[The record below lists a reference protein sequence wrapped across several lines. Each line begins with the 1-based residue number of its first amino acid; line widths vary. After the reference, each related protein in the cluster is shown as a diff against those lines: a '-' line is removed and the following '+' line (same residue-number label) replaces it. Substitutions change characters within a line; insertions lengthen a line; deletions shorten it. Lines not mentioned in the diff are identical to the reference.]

1 MVVGKLIPLLVN
13 AALLILIEE
22 TVSAE
27 VPLFAMTNVL
37 LILLPGIVPPRSVL
51 SDVDGVLS
59 PVTISLPFPLI
70 LISGAFTVTLK
81 LQVDLLPARSVTS
94 NVLVVVPIGKVE
106 PDGKPAF
113 CTTLNEGP
121 DPIPKVPQPVFELPI
136 VHPL

>member
-70 LISGAFTVTLK
+70 LI
-81 LQVDLLPARSVTS
+81 
-94 NVLVVVPIGKVE
+94 
-106 PDGKPAF
+106 
-113 CTTLNEGP
+113 
-121 DPIPKVPQPVFELPI
+121 
-136 VHPL
+136 